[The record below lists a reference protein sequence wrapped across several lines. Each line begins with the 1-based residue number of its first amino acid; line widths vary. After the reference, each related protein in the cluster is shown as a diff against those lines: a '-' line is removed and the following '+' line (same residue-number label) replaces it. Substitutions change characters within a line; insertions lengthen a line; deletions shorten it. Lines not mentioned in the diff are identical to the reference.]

1 MGSNGMLK
9 RVRKDF
15 DLYLFILPAVIGIF
29 IFRYIPMY
37 GVQIA
42 FRDFMPTRGI
52 WGSPWVGLAQFT
64 RFFESPDFWKIISNT
79 LGLSLFQLVAGFPVP
94 IVIALSLNQMRNASI
109 KRGVQTLIYAP
120 HFISTV
126 VLVGMIFAFT
136 SPSTGVINYIVSL
149 FGGEPALFM
158 ADPKYFRPIYVLSGI
173 WQDAGW
179 GTIIYIAA
187 LSNVNT
193 DLYEAAKIDGANKWQ
208 IIRNVDIPVIMPTV
222 VILLVLATG
231 GLMSIGFE
239 KAYLMQKDLNL
250 DASEIIATYV
260 YKKGLRRAEYSYSSA
275 IGLFNSAINF
285 ILLVLVN
292 TFTKKANKDISL
304 F

>member
-136 SPSTGVINYIVSL
+136 SPSTGIINYIVSL

-292 TFTKKANKDISL
+292 TFTKKANKDLSL

>member
-136 SPSTGVINYIVSL
+136 SPSTGIINYIVSL

-158 ADPKYFRPIYVLSGI
+158 ADSKYFRPIYVLSGI

-208 IIRNVDIPVIMPTV
+208 IIRNVDVPVIMPTV

-292 TFTKKANKDISL
+292 TFTKKANKDLSL